1 MPKLDMHEEL
11 GLLDLRREI
20 DSVTEEMGDLWMD
33 MECEERPRF
42 RKPLE
47 ERFRSLAATRETM
60 EERWLR

>member
-1 MPKLDMHEEL
+1 MPKMDMHEEL

-20 DSVTEEMGDLWMD
+20 DSVTEEIHDVWMD
-33 MECEERPRF
+33 CEIEERPRF

-47 ERFRSLAATRETM
+47 VRLRGLSEKRALL